1 MIQTWKIPP
10 ILKGMLTWLPP
21 FNAWRLRRARTGGSD
36 SFRYCYAVWLRH
48 LTTLQ
53 CYGFS
58 VKKAHV
64 GELGPGDSI
73 GTGLAALLSG
83 AERYVGLDAVPF
95 SAKADLEEIFDNLVQ
110 MYVRRE
116 RIPDHNEFPR
126 VRPQLKSYEFPNHAI
141 EWHDFAVR
149 VDRIRSDLRTDLTG
163 GRTVSYRAPWNLLD
177 DTAVESL
184 DLIISQAVLEHV
196 DAVEETYG
204 AMFALLKPG
213 GFASHNIDF
222 SAHSLSPSWN
232 GHWAYSDWEWKFVRG
247 RREFL
252 LNRRPLSE
260 HLHHAGRAGFEVL
273 LCKPEYDDGGFRRD
287 VLQGRFR
294 LLDDNDARTRG
305 ATLILRKPKANSICS
320 TKLS

>member
-10 ILKGMLTWLPP
+10 MLKGMLTWLPP
-21 FNAWRLRRARTGGSD
+21 FNAWRFRHARTGGSN

-48 LTTLQ
+48 LVTLQ
-53 CYGFS
+53 SYGFS

-95 SAKADLEEIFDNLVQ
+95 SAKADLEEIFDQLVQ

-126 VRPQLKSYEFPNHAI
+126 VRPRLKSYDFPNHAI
-141 EWHDFAVR
+141 DWADFAAR
-149 VDRIRSDLRTDLTG
+149 VDRIRGDLHMDLNS

-177 DTAVESL
+177 DTAVDSL
-184 DLIISQAVLEHV
+184 NLIISQAVLEHV

-204 AMFALLKPG
+204 AMFALLRRG
-213 GFASHNIDF
+213 GYASHNIDF
-222 SAHSLSPSWN
+222 SAHYLSPFWN
-232 GHWAYSDWEWKFVRG
+232 GHWAYSDWQWKLVRG

-252 LNRRPLSE
+252 LNRKPLSE
-260 HLHHAGRAGFEVL
+260 HIRHARAAGFDLL
-273 LCKPEYDDGGFRRD
+273 LCEPECDDAGLKRE
-287 VLQGRFR
+287 VLQGCFR
-294 LLDDNDARTRG
+294 RLNEEDLRTRG
-305 ATLILRKPKANSICS
+305 GTLILRKP
-320 TKLS
+320 